1 MWNYV
6 LLFYLVRQHKCELFH
21 ALFSSLLSIAP
32 VYLTMYVHSITFL
45 VYQPFQL
52 EGVMAVSVGVKT
64 RSSEKIVL
72 PVDADRTTVV
82 LAQEPAPPHITHT
95 HADCT
100 PTQLDREPATP
111 LLTPTPADSNPVPV
125 DTAPSPPQST
135 QTRAVSKGTAVPKA
149 RGPPLRI
156 PTQRLKEKK
165 ICSQVRF
172 CSYGSYSFALALL
185 YLLIPTN
192 FKFEGCNWNSNGA
205 TGMF

>member
-1 MWNYV
+1 MWNCV
-6 LLFYLVRQHKCELFH
+6 MLSCLVRQHKYELFH
-21 ALFSSLLSIAP
+21 ALFYSPLSIAP
-32 VYLTMYVHSITFL
+32 VYHTMSILSITFL
-45 VYQPFQL
+45 VYQPFEL
-52 EGVMAVSVGVKT
+52 ESVMVVSKGVTT

-82 LAQEPAPPHITHT
+82 LAQGPDPPHITQT
-95 HADCT
+95 LADCT

-111 LLTPTPADSNPVPV
+111 LLTPTPADRHPVPV

-135 QTRAVSKGTAVPKA
+135 QTRAVSKATAVPKA
-149 RGPPLRI
+149 RGPPLRT
-156 PTQRLKEKK
+156 PSQRLKQKK
-165 ICSQVRF
+165 NCSQVRF
-172 CSYGSYSFALALL
+172 RSYGSYYFALASL